1 MKKIIFSFIFSFLIS
16 LSAVAKT
23 IDQKKD
29 ELKKIYE
36 AGGISKIEYK
46 KGVEFLEKSKEKEK
60 KTKKKSL
67 SLVKKKDKKNKK
79 KDKDK
84 D

>member
-1 MKKIIFSFIFSFLIS
+1 MKKLLFPLFFLLLIS
-16 LSAVAKT
+16 FSSSAKT

-60 KTKKKSL
+60 KIKKKSL
-67 SLVKKKDKKNKK
+67 SLVKKKKKE
-79 KDKDK
+79 
-84 D
+84 